1 MNGEKFLQ
9 KRYAGH
15 IIPQMFPT
23 LKKSNSLPE
32 KKCILKV
39 INVTM
44 HFFPTQLKTVTTE
57 KTELI
62 SFYLA
67 VLPTLTS
74 VGNAITPGFI
84 CLYPLL
90 FQKEFKPV

>member
-1 MNGEKFLQ
+1 
-9 KRYAGH
+9 
-15 IIPQMFPT
+15 
-23 LKKSNSLPE
+23 
-32 KKCILKV
+32 
-39 INVTM
+39 M

-74 VGNAITPGFI
+74 VGNAIIPGFI
-84 CLYPLL
+84 CLYPLIP
-90 FQKEFKPV
+90 ERI